1 MATWHE
7 VKFRQEW
14 VPLGT
19 FWSLDWDSPDD
30 TLEATVTARDRME
43 LLRKGTY
50 QTSQVQENKSLYELA
65 EAVLQDAGLNSDE
78 YTIDD
83 ALDDIVI
90 RYSWFDPISHREALR
105 RIAEAGLAAAFQ
117 NRDGKIQIES
127 FLISGDE
134 PVLEITEDDYFPPL
148 RTPSRQDQVANE
160 IIVDTQPL
168 RPALA
173 AEEVYRSNEPITIP
187 SSSTKAITAFYNQ
200 PPVIEA
206 VASLDSPPAGVSIV
220 DATYYGWGASIKIQN
235 TNATDKQVTLV
246 IQGKPLTV
254 RNKERAIARD
264 EASIL
269 ENGVL
274 RFEFPANPLVQTLTQ
289 AQAIAS
295 ALLASV
301 KEPRRDIEVEWR
313 GNPALLLGDRV
324 TVKGK
329 DYHVIR
335 QELDWQGYLSAR
347 LVGRRAT

>member
-1 MATWHE
+1 MTVWNDLLTYE
-7 VKFRQEW
+7 EY

-50 QTSQVQENKSLYELA
+50 QTSQVQQNKSLYELA
-65 EAVLQDAGLNSDE
+65 ELVLQDAGLNSSE
-78 YTIDD
+78 YVIDTD
-83 ALDDIVI
+83 LQSIIIPYAWFALV
-90 RYSWFDPISHREALR
+90 SHREALR
-105 RIAEAGLAAAFQ
+105 RIAEAGLAVAFQ

-134 PVLEITEDDYFPPL
+134 PVLAITEDDYFPPL
-148 RTPSRQDQVANE
+148 RAPSRQDQVANE

-168 RPALA
+168 RPAA
-173 AEEVYRSNEPITIP
+173 VAEEVYKSNESITIP
-187 SSSTKAITAFYNQ
+187 ASTTKTITAFYNKT
-200 PPVIEA
+200 PVIEA
-206 VASLDSPPAGVSIV
+206 VASLDSPPTGVSIT
-220 DATYYGWGASIKIQN
+220 DATYYGWGASVKIQN
-235 TNATDKQVTLV
+235 TNATDAQATLV

-254 RNKERAIARD
+254 QNKERVIARD

-274 RFEFPANPLVQTLTQ
+274 RYEFPANPLVQTLAQ
-289 AQAIAS
+289 AQAIAD

-335 QELDWQGYLSAR
+335 QELDWQGYLRSR
-347 LVGRRAT
+347 LVGRKT